1 MDVWRPCDTVETA
14 VAWAAAIERAD
25 GPSCLLF
32 TRQNVQF
39 EARDSAQIASIRR
52 GGYVLADWNGTSAK
66 RALIIATGSEVG
78 IAMGARTAL
87 ASEGIAA
94 RVVSMPCTNVFDRQD
109 SDYRASVLT
118 AGVPRVAVEASAT
131 GGWHKYVGAADDR
144 RAAIIGIDR
153 FGESAPAAPLF
164 KFFGFT
170 VENVVA
176 TVKRVVA

>member
-14 VAWAAAIERAD
+14 VAWAAAIERVD
-25 GPSCLLF
+25 GPSCLCS
-32 TRQNVQF
+32 R
-39 EARDSAQIASIRR
+39 ARTSSSRRATAPRSPSIRR
-52 GGYVLADWNGTSAK
+52 GGYVLADWNGTSGK
-66 RALIIATGSEVG
+66 RAVIIATGSEVG
-78 IAMGARTAL
+78 IAMGARKAL
-87 ASEGIAA
+87 AAEGIAA

-131 GGWHKYVGAADDR
+131 GGWHKYVGAADDG